1 MFYII
6 GQKRKDV
13 RYTKVWLA
21 YIIDKFGVK
30 WIY

>member
-13 RYTKVWLA
+13 RYAKAWLA
-21 YIIDKFGVK
+21 YIIDLFGVK